1 VAKVCR
7 AEAQIVR
14 DERNIEEEAKFLL
27 LAEALEGNAAEHPG
41 KTVQKLPESHG
52 NSTMRIS
59 YCLFAAACTCRHS
72 LKSPKRQRPCDWL
85 FAYSHPGRWGN
96 KVNR

>member
-1 VAKVCR
+1 MAKVCR

-27 LAEALEGNAAEHPG
+27 LAETPEGKAAEHPD

-52 NSTMRIS
+52 N
-59 YCLFAAACTCRHS
+59 
-72 LKSPKRQRPCDWL
+72 
-85 FAYSHPGRWGN
+85 
-96 KVNR
+96 